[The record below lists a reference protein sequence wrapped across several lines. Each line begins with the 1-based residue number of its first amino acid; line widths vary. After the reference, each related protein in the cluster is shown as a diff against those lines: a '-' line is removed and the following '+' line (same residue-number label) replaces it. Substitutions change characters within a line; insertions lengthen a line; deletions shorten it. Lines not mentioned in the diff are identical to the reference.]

1 MFADAL
7 MADRAMH
14 GNNKNNNKNQKQ
26 HTKNKNNNKNSNHK
40 HATKKLA
47 VRVEHAL
54 QQQEKKS
61 NYNKPWWDSIK
72 VISEKK
78 QKPLQRQKNAQEMQ
92 QALK

>member
-1 MFADAL
+1 MCVCCYYLQNSCRRARSASEPQMFADAL

-14 GNNKNNNKNQKQ
+14 GNNKNNNNKNQKQ

-61 NYNKPWWDSIK
+61 NYNKPW
-72 VISEKK
+72 
-78 QKPLQRQKNAQEMQ
+78 
-92 QALK
+92 